1 PKFPKAHDYSF
12 LIKYWKKTGT
22 SHALAMAEHSLK
34 SMRNGGMYDQVGFG
48 FHRYSTDARWLVPHF
63 EKMLYDQAILVQAY
77 LDAYQA
83 TGDSYYSTVVKEILD
98 YVLRDMTD
106 PEGGFYSA
114 EDADSEGE
122 EGKFYVW
129 NVNELKGILG
139 EDDANFYQ
147 TAFNIRTGGNWN
159 EGYRHKTNIPHLTKD
174 ISQLLSEFDLT

>member
-1 PKFPKAHDYSF
+1 MHSF
-12 LIKYWKKTGT
+12 GQLDNFDSPGRQK
-22 SHALAMAEHSLK
+22 H
-34 SMRNGGMYDQVGFG
+34 QVGFG
-48 FHRYSTDARWLVPHF
+48 FHRYSTDARWLAPHF
-63 EKMLYDQAILVQAY
+63 EKMLYDQAIIVQAY

-129 NVNELKGILG
+129 NVNELKEILG
-139 EDDANFYQ
+139 EDDANYYQ
-147 TAFNIRTGGNWN
+147 AM
-159 EGYRHKTNIPHLTKD
+159 P
-174 ISQLLSEFDLT
+174 